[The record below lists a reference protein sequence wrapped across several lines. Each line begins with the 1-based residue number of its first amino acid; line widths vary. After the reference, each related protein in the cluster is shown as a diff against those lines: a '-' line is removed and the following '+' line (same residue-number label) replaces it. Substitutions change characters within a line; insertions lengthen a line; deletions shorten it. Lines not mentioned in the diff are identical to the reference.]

1 MLRALAVLAV
11 LNGAAHASDDLG
23 MRTIVFARGAK
34 LVKSD
39 ARGKAEADLATLPA
53 AGSVRALRTDALGK
67 VLLADIAGSW
77 SWIPLDGSTKELVA
91 LPCEPGP
98 AQLST
103 DGLYVLC
110 RGKTGSLVFNT
121 KSGKVTP
128 IDVPIAGA
136 RLVGMGSDLRLVWA
150 DTQGVWSA
158 VPPARK
164 HPRQLAPEA
173 PLRALL
179 PSPDGMHAVG
189 VYPGETFEGP
199 KKKKPTD
206 LLMVFALDG
215 IAARRKAIQNGVPV
229 EWSHDSKWV
238 LIQDGSSAC
247 IMLAAGGQYKCWRGY
262 TAASLSPDGK
272 YALLLGNRDRGT
284 KITSTTA
291 TTKKTKA
298 SAKTRASGAKTKA
311 STKTKAKATTKATI
325 KTTTKSKT
333 KTGGTQTHYKQPP
346 PDLDSDLPVD
356 EPELPGDAHGDDPT
370 AGDDVPVP
378 PPSGPL
384 ALYRAELDGAFTKA
398 PALVIREVDG
408 AAVWLP

>member
-11 LNGAAHASDDLG
+11 LTGTAHASDDLG
-23 MRTIVFARGAK
+23 MRTIVFARGTK

-53 AGSVRALRTDALGK
+53 AGGVRALRTDALGK

-77 SWIPLDGSTKELVA
+77 SWMPLDGSTKELVA

-98 AQLST
+98 AQLSS

-150 DTQGVWSA
+150 DAQGVWSA

-164 HPRQLAPEA
+164 QPRQLAPEA

-179 PSPDGMHAVG
+179 PSPDGTHAVG
-189 VYPGETFEGP
+189 VYPGEAFEGP
-199 KKKKPTD
+199 KKKKPAD

-238 LIQDGSSAC
+238 LLQDGSSAC
-247 IMLAAGGQYKCWRGY
+247 IMFAAGGQYKCWRGY

-284 KITSTTA
+284 KTTSKTVTSKTA
-291 TTKKTKA
+291 ATKKTKA
-298 SAKTRASGAKTKA
+298 SAKTKAGARTKA
-311 STKTKAKATTKATI
+311 STKTKTKA
-325 KTTTKSKT
+325 K
-333 KTGGTQTHYKQPP
+333 GGTQTHYKQPP
-346 PDLDSDLPVD
+346 PDLDDVLVD
-356 EPELPGDAHGDDPT
+356 EPELPGDVHGDDPT
-370 AGDDVPVP
+370 ASDDVPVP

-398 PALVIREVDG
+398 PALVSREVDG